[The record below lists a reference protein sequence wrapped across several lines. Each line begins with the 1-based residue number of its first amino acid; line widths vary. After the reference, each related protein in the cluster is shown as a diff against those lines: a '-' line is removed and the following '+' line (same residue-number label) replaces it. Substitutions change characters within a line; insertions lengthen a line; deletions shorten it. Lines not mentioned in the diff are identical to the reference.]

1 MFLGFSW
8 HWWVILIV
16 LLAISLPFKVKFM
29 KWWSQRQKEKQS
41 TQRDKWGDE
50 E

>member
-1 MFLGFSW
+1 MFLGLSW
-8 HWWVILIV
+8 YWWVILVILIV
-16 LLAISLPFKVKFM
+16 SLPFKVKFM

-41 TQRDKWGDE
+41 TQGDKWGDE

>member
-1 MFLGFSW
+1 MFLGFTW
-8 HWWVILIV
+8 YWWVILVV

-29 KWWSQRQKEKQS
+29 KWWRQRQKERQN